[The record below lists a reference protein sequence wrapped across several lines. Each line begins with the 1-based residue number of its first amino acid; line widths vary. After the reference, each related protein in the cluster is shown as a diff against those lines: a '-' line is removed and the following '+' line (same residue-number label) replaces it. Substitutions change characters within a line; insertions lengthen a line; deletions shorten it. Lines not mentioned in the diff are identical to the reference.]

1 MNKKAFA
8 YPYVVWMGIFIIVPM
23 AMVVICA
30 FTADF
35 NSGDFTFTLANF
47 ERLIN
52 SELNYVADRKSTRLN
67 SSHNVASRMPSSA

>member
-35 NSGDFTFTLANF
+35 NSGDFTFTLAF
-47 ERLIN
+47 
-52 SELNYVADRKSTRLN
+52 
-67 SSHNVASRMPSSA
+67 